1 MDFFVTGTDTGVGK
15 TYVTALL
22 LRALASMG
30 GKVAGY
36 KPVVCGDRRDVAVL
50 HDASSVEVTADEIN
64 PLWLMTPASPAAAA
78 VIENR
83 ILDRSVLC
91 AGYHALENRC
101 DHVLVEGAGGWEV
114 PLGPDGA
121 TMADLAEDLALPV
134 IVVVDNR
141 LGALNHTLLTVAAI
155 RDRKMECRGIIL
167 NHTGDER
174 DVASVSNRQILES
187 YSEVPILLEIL
198 HGEDALD
205 PRSLDFLT
213 K

>member
-1 MDFFVTGTDTGVGK
+1 MPRPRKAQVCLDTTSYYHCVSRCVRRAFLCGIDEVSGK
-15 TYVTALL
+15 NYEH
-22 LRALASMG
+22 
-30 GKVAGY
+30 
-36 KPVVCGDRRDVAVL
+36 RRQ
-50 HDASSVEVTADEIN
+50 
-64 PLWLMTPASPAAAA
+64 W
-78 VIENR
+78 IENR